1 MIIDSALLITGRKT
15 PVLFQPINQSF
26 DPLAEA
32 VEGTIKGTS
41 PVFILF
47 PRDSDADTV
56 AAQVLPNLATA
67 VRFVTDET
75 PRPAFGASA
84 PAPFHGPT
92 LHQRFEGYGFV
103 PLTRREDQRHQL
115 APAFRTEMDFGTEAA
130 LTAAEGFGLRVPGEG
145 PSRMLVRSDDSA
157 IDIVE
162 IPVELL
168 CGIGALLDRGKEASP
183 EARLAPAIKTAGDGA
198 PGAVPLR
205 QVTPGGAGTQEPED
219 TVEDASVIGSWA
231 AGFGLLR
238 RKQGL

>member
-1 MIIDSALLITGRKT
+1 MVIDSALLIPGRQT

-32 VEGTIKGTS
+32 VEGTIKGTGAM
-41 PVFILF
+41 FILF
-47 PRDSDADTV
+47 PRDSDADTM
-56 AAQVLPNLATA
+56 AAQVLPNLPTA
-67 VRFVTDET
+67 VRLVTDET

-84 PAPFHGPT
+84 PAPFYGPA
-92 LHQRFEGYGFV
+92 LHQRFESDGFV
-103 PLTRREDQRHQL
+103 PFARREDQRHHL

-130 LTAAEGFGLRVPGEG
+130 LTAAECFGLRVPGVG
-145 PSRMLVRSDDSA
+145 SRRMLVRSDDSA

-162 IPVELL
+162 SPVELL
-168 CGIGALLDRGKEASP
+168 CGIGPLLDRSQEASP

-205 QVTPGGAGTQEPED
+205 QVTPGGSGTQEPED
-219 TVEDASVIGSWA
+219 PVEDAAVIGSRA

-238 RKQGL
+238 GQ

>member
-1 MIIDSALLITGRKT
+1 MIIDSALLIPSRQT

-47 PRDSDADTV
+47 PRDRDADTM
-56 AAQVLPNLATA
+56 AAQVLPNLPTA
-67 VRFVTDET
+67 IRLVTDET
-75 PRPAFGASA
+75 LRPTFGASA
-84 PAPFHGPT
+84 PAPFHDPA
-92 LHQRFEGYGFV
+92 LHQRFEGDGFV
-103 PLTRREDQRHQL
+103 PLARREDQRHQL

-130 LTAAEGFGLRVPGEG
+130 LTAAECFGLRVPGVG
-145 PSRMLVRSDDSA
+145 PSRMLVCSDDSA

-162 IPVELL
+162 SPVAVP
-168 CGIGALLDRGKEASP
+168 CGIGALLDRGKKARP
-183 EARLAPAIKTAGDGA
+183 EARLAPAIKPAGDGA

-219 TVEDASVIGSWA
+219 TVEDASVIGSRA

-238 RKQGL
+238 RK

>member
-1 MIIDSALLITGRKT
+1 MIIDSALLIPGRQT

-26 DPLAEA
+26 YPLAEA

-47 PRDSDADTV
+47 PRDRDADTM
-56 AAQVLPNLATA
+56 AAQVLPNLPTA
-67 VRFVTDET
+67 IRFVTDET
-75 PRPAFGASA
+75 LRPTFGASA
-84 PAPFHGPT
+84 PAPFHGPA
-92 LHQRFEGYGFV
+92 LHQRFEGDGFV
-103 PLTRREDQRHQL
+103 PLARREDQRHQL
-115 APAFRTEMDFGTEAA
+115 APAFRTDMDFRTKAA
-130 LTAAEGFGLRVPGEG
+130 LTAAECFGLRVPGVG

-162 IPVELL
+162 SPVELP
-168 CGIGALLDRGKEASP
+168 CGIGVLLDRGKEASP
-183 EARLAPAIKTAGDGA
+183 EARLAPAIKPAGDGA

-219 TVEDASVIGSWA
+219 TVDDASVIGSRA

-238 RKQGL
+238 RKERL

>member
-1 MIIDSALLITGRKT
+1 MIIDSALLIPGRQT

-26 DPLAEA
+26 YPLAEA

-47 PRDSDADTV
+47 PRDRDADTM
-56 AAQVLPNLATA
+56 AAQVLPNLPTA
-67 VRFVTDET
+67 ICLVTDET
-75 PRPAFGASA
+75 LRPTFGASA
-84 PAPFHGPT
+84 PAPFHGPA
-92 LHQRFEGYGFV
+92 LHQRFEGDGFV
-103 PLTRREDQRHQL
+103 PLARREDQRHQL

-130 LTAAEGFGLRVPGEG
+130 LTAAECFGLRVPGVG
-145 PSRMLVRSDDSA
+145 PSRMLVCSDDSA

-162 IPVELL
+162 SPVEVP
-168 CGIGALLDRGKEASP
+168 CGIGALLDRGKKARP
-183 EARLAPAIKTAGDGA
+183 EARLAPAIKPAGDGA

-219 TVEDASVIGSWA
+219 TIEDASVIGSRA

-238 RKQGL
+238 RK

>member
-1 MIIDSALLITGRKT
+1 MVIDSALLITGRQT

-26 DPLAEA
+26 YPLAEA
-32 VEGTIKGTS
+32 VEGTIKGTGAM
-41 PVFILF
+41 FILF
-47 PRDSDADTV
+47 PRDSDADTM
-56 AAQVLPNLATA
+56 AAQVLPNLPTA
-67 VRFVTDET
+67 VRLVTDET

-84 PAPFHGPT
+84 PAPFHGPA
-92 LHQRFEGYGFV
+92 LHQRFEGDGFV
-103 PLTRREDQRHQL
+103 PLARREDQRHQL

-130 LTAAEGFGLRVPGEG
+130 LTAADCFGLRVPGVG

-168 CGIGALLDRGKEASP
+168 CGISALLDRGKEASP
-183 EARLAPAIKTAGDGA
+183 EACLAPAIKTASDGA
-198 PGAVPLR
+198 PEAVPLR

-219 TVEDASVIGSWA
+219 PVEDASVISSRA

-238 RKQGL
+238 RK

>member
-1 MIIDSALLITGRKT
+1 MIIDSALLIPSRQT

-32 VEGTIKGTS
+32 GEGTIKGTS

-47 PRDSDADTV
+47 PRDRDADTM
-56 AAQVLPNLATA
+56 AAQVLPNLPTA
-67 VRFVTDET
+67 IRLVTDET
-75 PRPAFGASA
+75 LRPTFGASA
-84 PAPFHGPT
+84 PAPFHDPA
-92 LHQRFEGYGFV
+92 LHQRFEGDGFV
-103 PLTRREDQRHQL
+103 PLARREDQRHQL

-130 LTAAEGFGLRVPGEG
+130 LTAAECFGLRVPGVG
-145 PSRMLVRSDDSA
+145 PSRMLVCSDDSA

-162 IPVELL
+162 SPVEVP
-168 CGIGALLDRGKEASP
+168 CGIGALLDRGKKARP
-183 EARLAPAIKTAGDGA
+183 EARLAPAIKPAGDGA

-219 TVEDASVIGSWA
+219 TVEDASVIGSRA

-238 RKQGL
+238 RK

>member
-1 MIIDSALLITGRKT
+1 MIIDSALLITGRQT
-15 PVLFQPINQSF
+15 PVLFQPINQPF
-26 DPLAEA
+26 YPLAEA

-47 PRDSDADTV
+47 PRDRDADTM
-56 AAQVLPNLATA
+56 AAQVLPNLPTA
-67 VRFVTDET
+67 IRLVTDET
-75 PRPAFGASA
+75 LRPTFGASA
-84 PAPFHGPT
+84 PASLHGPA
-92 LHQRFEGYGFV
+92 LHQRFEGDGFV
-103 PLTRREDQRHQL
+103 PLARREDQRHQL

-130 LTAAEGFGLRVPGEG
+130 LTAAECFGLRVPGVG

-162 IPVELL
+162 SPVELP

-183 EARLAPAIKTAGDGA
+183 EARLAPAIKPAGDGA

-219 TVEDASVIGSWA
+219 TVEDASGIGSRA

-238 RKQGL
+238 RK

>member
-1 MIIDSALLITGRKT
+1 
-15 PVLFQPINQSF
+15 VLFQPINQSF

-47 PRDSDADTV
+47 PRDRDADTM
-56 AAQVLPNLATA
+56 AAQVLPNLPTA
-67 VRFVTDET
+67 ICLVTDET
-75 PRPAFGASA
+75 LRPTFGASA
-84 PAPFHGPT
+84 PAPFHGPA
-92 LHQRFEGYGFV
+92 LHQRFEGDGFV
-103 PLTRREDQRHQL
+103 PLARREDQRHQL

-130 LTAAEGFGLRVPGEG
+130 LTAAECFGLRVPGVG
-145 PSRMLVRSDDSA
+145 PSRMLVCSDDSA

-162 IPVELL
+162 SPVEVP
-168 CGIGALLDRGKEASP
+168 CGIGALLDRGKKARP
-183 EARLAPAIKTAGDGA
+183 EARLAPAIKPAGDGA

-219 TVEDASVIGSWA
+219 TVEDASVIGSRA

-238 RKQGL
+238 RK